1 MAKDFTV
8 KKEEYAYPSRF
19 GSHKSMV
26 IAEKEDGTVVC
37 HDEFGDYITLK
48 NRVDNGSS
56 DPNRYTESRISG
68 LLGGNNYDHV
78 YDPETG
84 EIKSTRKEVKKK

>member
-8 KKEEYAYPSRF
+8 NKKEEYACPSRF

-26 IAEKEDGTVVC
+26 IAEREDGTVVC
-37 HDEFGDYITLK
+37 HDEFGDYITPK
-48 NRVDNGSS
+48 NRVDNGSA
-56 DPNRYTESRISG
+56 DPNRYTESRIAV
-68 LLGGNNYDHV
+68 LLGGMACDHV

-84 EIKSTRKEVKKK
+84 EVKSTKKEVKK